1 MFPKRIRQVVRQL
14 TGGGVSAIGSS
25 RSCADLGKA
34 IFALLAMVCATSL
47 NAVPPGTADEIRTR
61 LVPAGQLCRAGDDCG
76 VAVAAGPTAVR
87 SGEEVYNQFCFACHA
102 TGVGGAPKVG
112 DTAEWEPRI
121 AKGMDALWTTM
132 QNGLNAMPA
141 KGTCVNCSDDEL
153 RDSMNYLVDS
163 AN

>member
-14 TGGGVSAIGSS
+14 TCGPVSAVSFS
-25 RSCADLGKA
+25 RPQARLGKA
-34 IFALLAMVCATSL
+34 ILVLLTIVPATAL
-47 NAVPPGTADEIRTR
+47 NAVPPGTEDEIRTR
-61 LVPAGQLCRAGDDCG
+61 LVPAGQVCRAGDDCG

-112 DTAEWEPRI
+112 DVAEWEPRI